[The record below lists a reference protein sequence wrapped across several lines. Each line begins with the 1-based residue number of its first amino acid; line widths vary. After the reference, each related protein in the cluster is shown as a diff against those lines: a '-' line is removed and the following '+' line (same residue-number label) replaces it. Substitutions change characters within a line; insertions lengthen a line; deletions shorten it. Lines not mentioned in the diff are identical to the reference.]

1 MKKAFLLMALLCV
14 STLFFAQTTT
24 QTAMLKH
31 GDNISVYYGLDAFV
45 EANAVAQNGDIITLS
60 SGTFN
65 PSTIT
70 KAITLRGAGCVSD
83 AELMSFPTT
92 ITGRVYATIPEL
104 ENALTIEGVYFE
116 TEFAVPE
123 HGSLL
128 SPTFIRCN
136 FGGVSGGY
144 ESIMNHALFINC
156 RIKSFFS
163 LHIENTTFN
172 NCVIW
177 ESYRQPGYGSGG
189 DVLPVINVYNSFMVM
204 VGTHDNLFAYN
215 SIISSGGTHV
225 NNNSQQD
232 AHSMAYNCIGILNE
246 ESIFGC
252 PNFNCWDYNNYAD
265 VFESFTGEDYDW
277 TTEPLILK
285 GSIAAHCLGDDGTQ
299 VGIYGGTMPYNAR
312 PTYMTPYRSTVDH
325 QSTPDGKLKVNIEV
339 INEGK

>member
-65 PSTIT
+65 PTTIT

-116 TEFAVPE
+116 TEFTVPE

-177 ESYRQPGYGSGG
+177 ESY
-189 DVLPVINVYNSFMVM
+189 
-204 VGTHDNLFAYN
+204 
-215 SIISSGGTHV
+215 
-225 NNNSQQD
+225 
-232 AHSMAYNCIGILNE
+232 
-246 ESIFGC
+246 
-252 PNFNCWDYNNYAD
+252 
-265 VFESFTGEDYDW
+265 
-277 TTEPLILK
+277 
-285 GSIAAHCLGDDGTQ
+285 
-299 VGIYGGTMPYNAR
+299 
-312 PTYMTPYRSTVDH
+312 
-325 QSTPDGKLKVNIEV
+325 
-339 INEGK
+339 

>member
-1 MKKAFLLMALLCV
+1 MKKVSLLMALLCV
-14 STLFFAQTTT
+14 STLVFAQTMT
-24 QTAMLKH
+24 QTATLKH

-45 EANAVAQNGDIITLS
+45 EANAAAQDGDIITLS

-65 PSTIT
+65 PTAIT

-92 ITGRVYATIPEL
+92 ITGQVYATIPDM

-116 TEFAVPE
+116 TRFAVPE
-123 HGSLL
+123 NGSLL

-136 FGGVSGGY
+136 FESVSGGY
-144 ESIMNHALFINC
+144 QSIMNHALFINC

-163 LHIENTTFN
+163 MHIENTTFN

-177 ESYRQPGYGSGG
+177 ESYRQEGYGSGG
-189 DVLPVINVYNSFMVM
+189 DVFPVINLYNSFIVM

-215 SIISSGGTHV
+215 SIISSGGSHV

-232 AHSMAYNCIGILNE
+232 AHSVAYNCIGILNE

-252 PNFNCWDYNNYAD
+252 PNFNCWDYNNYTD

-285 GSIAAHCLGDDGTQ
+285 GSIAVHCLGDDGTQ

-325 QSTPDGKLKVNIEV
+325 QSTPDGKLNVHIEV